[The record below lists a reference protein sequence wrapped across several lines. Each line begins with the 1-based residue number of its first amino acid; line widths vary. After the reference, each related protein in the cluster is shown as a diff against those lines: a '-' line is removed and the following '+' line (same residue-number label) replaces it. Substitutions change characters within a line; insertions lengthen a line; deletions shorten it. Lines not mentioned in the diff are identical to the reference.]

1 MKNKALRIIAI
12 SVIGLAI
19 ALLLPEVVSAGWR
32 LIYGPSVTYRSW
44 SIRPPF
50 EWYAAKKG
58 EGMMI
63 ERMSHLPW
71 RQGPMI
77 FFQPVHFTKTFP
89 FNYIV
94 YGEVQARSM
103 ERKGYEV
110 TEEQAIRVAGEV
122 GACWTFVSK
131 IQPQNLWIAC
141 IVPKDLTSA
150 DYIGTAASEN
160 TFREILSQIKR
171 AN

>member
-1 MKNKALRIIAI
+1 
-12 SVIGLAI
+12 
-19 ALLLPEVVSAGWR
+19 
-32 LIYGPSVTYRSW
+32 
-44 SIRPPF
+44 
-50 EWYAAKKG
+50 
-58 EGMMI
+58 MI